1 MKIKP
6 NLITRSLLLTAV
18 TIFLLSNT
26 LEAKEAEEDYA
37 AMTRLG
43 IMYQDNGD
51 RAGAMRLFKNAIKV
65 NPDYPFAHFFLGRL
79 HFLMQKEDDAA
90 SEFDI
95 FRKKMNL
102 SQDVSEEMKKE
113 YTKKLSYIS
122 EVYFTLKR
130 YPEMKEVI
138 GEILGL
144 DPANQDAHYNLG
156 VYYYTYEHNRSRA
169 YQLFNK
175 VVEIDPATSAA
186 KNSKYAIEFMR
197 NNPDPRVA
205 PDFSFIDQEYRK

>member
-1 MKIKP
+1 M
-6 NLITRSLLLTAV
+6 LLLTMV
-18 TIFLLSNT
+18 TIFLFCNM
-26 LEAKEAEEDYA
+26 LEAEEAEEDYI

-43 IMYQDNGD
+43 IICQDKGD
-51 RAGAMRLFKNAIKV
+51 RSGAMRLFKNAVKV

-79 HFLMQKEDDAA
+79 YFLMQKEDEAV

-102 SQDVSEEMKKE
+102 LQDVSEDMKKE
-113 YTKKLSYIS
+113 YMEKLSYIS

-130 YPEMKEVI
+130 YPETKEVI
-138 GEILGL
+138 GEIMEL
-144 DPANQDAHYNLG
+144 DPKNQDAHYNLG
-156 VYYYTYEHNRSRA
+156 VYYYTYEHNRSKA
-169 YQLFNK
+169 YQLFKK
-175 VVEIDPATSAA
+175 VIDLDPTTNAA

-205 PDFSFIDQEYRK
+205 PDFSFIEKEYGK